1 MAIAMVYLLLMQKKA
16 ITNKNLHMKK
26 IIFCSLLTAFSAMAF
41 CQSTVLPTAPQKG
54 ITVITNATV
63 HNGNGKTIENATIV
77 ITDGKITAVGNN
89 IPTPANAIVVDAKGK
104 QVYPGLILPVSNLGL
119 VEISSVRATSDVQEI
134 GDMNPNVRSIVAYNA
149 DSKVINTLR
158 SNGILMA
165 NIVPQGSFLA
175 GSSSVVQLDAWNWE
189 DAAVKTD
196 AGMHFYMPSL
206 MARGRG
212 FGGGGGGGRFG
223 PQQQSQ
229 TDPVKEGLDKIEGLK
244 TFFREAKAYL
254 SEPNHKETNLKFEA
268 VKGLFDRT
276 QKFYV
281 HANIVKQM
289 LVALDF
295 VKEFNFDVVIVGG
308 SDSWQIADLLKQH
321 NVAVVLQ
328 QQHSLPTLD
337 DDDIDQPYK
346 SATALQKAGVVYSIS
361 DDDPQTRGR
370 NIAFNAGTAVA
381 YGLTKEEAL
390 QAITLNAAKI
400 MGVSDKAGS
409 IEVGKDANIIISE
422 GDILDMGTSKVTEA
436 FIQGRKIDLTDK
448 QKLLNERYEKKY
460 DLKKAK
466 PF

>member
-1 MAIAMVYLLLMQKKA
+1 
-16 ITNKNLHMKK
+16 MKK
-26 IIFCSLLTAFSAMAF
+26 IILYILSLTIINLAYS
-41 CQSTVLPTAPQKG
+41 QSTVLPAPPAKG
-54 ITVITNATV
+54 VTVIKNATV
-63 HNGNGKTIENATIV
+63 HDGNGKTTENATVV
-77 ITDGKITAVGNN
+77 ITDGKITAVGTNVT
-89 IPTPANAIVVDAKGK
+89 IPPNATTIDAKGK
-104 QVYPGLILPVSNLGL
+104 HVYPGLILPVSSLGL
-119 VEISSVRATSDVQEI
+119 VEISSVRASSDVREI
-134 GDMNPNVRSIVAYNA
+134 GDMNPNVRSIVAYNT

-206 MARGRG
+206 MARGGGR

-223 PQQQSQ
+223 QQQSQ
-229 TDPVKEGLDKIEGLK
+229 GDPVKEGLDKIEGLK

-254 SEPNHKETNLKFEA
+254 AEPTHKEENLKFEA

-308 SDSWQIADLLKQH
+308 SDSWQIADLLKQN

-337 DDDIDQPYK
+337 DDDVDQPYK

-361 DDDPQTRGR
+361 DDDGQTRGR
-370 NIAFNAGTAVA
+370 NLAFNAGTAAA
-381 YGLTKEEAL
+381 YGLTKEQAL

-400 MGVSDKAGS
+400 LGVSDKAGS

-422 GDILDMGTSKVTEA
+422 GDILDMSTSKVTDA

-448 QKLLNERYEKKY
+448 QKQLNDRYNKKY
-460 DLKKAK
+460 DLKQAK